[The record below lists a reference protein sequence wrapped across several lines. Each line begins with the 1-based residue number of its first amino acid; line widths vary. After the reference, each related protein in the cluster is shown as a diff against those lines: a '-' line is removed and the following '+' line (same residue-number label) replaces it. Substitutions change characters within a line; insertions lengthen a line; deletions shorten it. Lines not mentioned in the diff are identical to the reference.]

1 MLSFLT
7 YETTK
12 IRNCR
17 TTKSLYLYHPPLS
30 VSVLQNGD
38 TALHIASFHE
48 KFEIFRALIER
59 GAFIDAVNLVGS
71 THPLCWTPIA
81 YMLLCFFFNFPFVND
96 RLVTVPFISIGWL
109 DSSSLCSRE
118 RLFQSISSAFEKR
131 GSSRYQDVRCKQT
144 HISII
149 VLGIFFFRFYV
160 CMYVCMYVWI

>member
-1 MLSFLT
+1 MVNLTLRLLSWTEGLRSMLSLIT

-59 GAFIDAVNLVGS
+59 GARIDAVNLVGS

-81 YMLLCFFFNFPFVND
+81 YMLLCVFLILHSWTID
-96 RLVTVPFISIGWL
+96 LVTVPIGGL
-109 DSSSLCSRE
+109 DCSSRCSRE
-118 RLFQSISSAFEKR
+118 RLFRSIATSFGKR
-131 GSSRYQDVRCKQT
+131 GSSRY
-144 HISII
+144 
-149 VLGIFFFRFYV
+149 
-160 CMYVCMYVWI
+160 